1 MQFETKKDDFLKVL
15 QIVQSAISTKNTL
28 PILSNLLMETA
39 KDSIKITAT
48 DLDMGISSNLS
59 VNPKMQ
65 GAITIPAKKLL
76 DIIKE
81 LPDNDIVSILLKK
94 NNTIFI
100 DCAKTHFKI
109 VGLPKDEF
117 PQIPEFKDNESII
130 LPQKILKEM
139 ISLTIFAV
147 SRDEIRYVLN
157 GVLFIIKNKKIKLV
171 ATDGRRLAVVERELP
186 EKTVFEKKVIIP
198 TKTAQELSRILDD
211 ENSVKISFGENQIFF
226 DLGKTKIISRLI
238 EGEFPNY
245 EQVIPEEIKEKI
257 KVNKTSLLSAARRAS
272 LFTNQDSLAVKLDIS
287 KNKMVIS
294 KNAPY
299 TGELKEELD
308 INYKGKNISIGFN
321 PTYIIELLK
330 NLNQEDIDFE
340 IGDVDKPG
348 VIRIGSEYIYVVLP
362 MQLT

>member
-1 MQFETKKDDFLKVL
+1 MQFEIKKDDFLKAI
-15 QIVQSAISTKNTL
+15 QTVQSAIATKNTL

-39 KDSIKITAT
+39 ENNIKITAT
-48 DLDMGISSNLS
+48 DLDIGISFNLP
-59 VNPKMQ
+59 VNPKIQ

-81 LPDNDIVSILLKK
+81 LPDSGVVSILLKK
-94 NNTIFI
+94 NNTVFI
-100 DCAKTHFKI
+100 DCGKTHFKM

-117 PQIPEFKDNESII
+117 PQLPEFKDSESIT

-139 ISLTIFAV
+139 ISLTVFAV
-147 SRDEIRYVLN
+147 SRDETRYVLN
-157 GVLFIIKNKKIKLV
+157 GILFIIKDKKIKFV
-171 ATDGRRLAVVERELP
+171 ATDGRRLAVAERELP
-186 EKTVFEKKVIIP
+186 EKTVLEKNVIIP
-198 TKTAQELSRILDD
+198 TKTAQELSKLLGD
-211 ENSVKISFGENQIFF
+211 ERDVKILFSENQMFF
-226 DLGKTKIISRLI
+226 DLGKTKIVSRLV

-257 KVNKTSLLSAARRAS
+257 KVNRQSLLSAARRAS
-272 LFTNQDSLAVKLDIS
+272 LFTNQDSLAAKLDIS
-287 KNKMVIS
+287 KNKMIIS

-299 TGELKEELD
+299 MGELKEELD
-308 INYKGKNISIGFN
+308 INYKGKNIAIGFN
-321 PTYIIELLK
+321 PTYIIEALK
-330 NLNQEDIDFE
+330 NLNQEDINFE

>member
-15 QIVQSAISTKNTL
+15 QTVQNAISTKNTL
-28 PILSNLLMETA
+28 PILSNLLIETM
-39 KDSIKITAT
+39 KDKIKITAT
-48 DLDMGISSNLS
+48 DLDIGISSNLS
-59 VNPKMQ
+59 VNPKVE

-81 LPDNDIVSILLKK
+81 LPDSDVVSILLKK
-94 NNTIFI
+94 NNIVFI
-100 DCAKTHFKI
+100 DCGKTHFKM

-117 PQIPEFKDNESII
+117 PQLPEFKDEVSVT

-139 ISLTIFAV
+139 ISLTVFAV
-147 SRDEIRYVLN
+147 SHDETRYVLN
-157 GVLFIIKNKKIKLV
+157 GILFIIKDKKIKLV

-186 EKTVFEKKVIIP
+186 EKSMLEKKVIIP
-198 TKTAQELSRILDD
+198 TKTAQELSKILDD
-211 ENSVKISFGENQIFF
+211 ENNVRILFSENQIFF
-226 DLGKTKIISRLI
+226 DLDKTKIISRLV

-257 KVNKTSLLSAARRAS
+257 KVDRADFLSAARRAS
-272 LFTNQDSLAVKLDIS
+272 LFTNQDSLAAKLDIS
-287 KNKMVIS
+287 KNKMIIS

-299 TGELKEELD
+299 MGEVKEELD

-321 PTYIIELLK
+321 PTYIIEPLK

-340 IGDVDKPG
+340 IADVDKPG

-362 MQLT
+362 MQLS